1 MAAPPKGRRI
11 VKKKGGGHGHHG
23 GAWKVAYADFVTAMM
38 ALFMVL
44 WLVASSDAS
53 SRAEMA
59 NYFRTGI
66 LPEGDMSMGRASQF
80 QPAIIEETGAPNQP
94 DSKLDIESAARA
106 AGKAKKK
113 AQALREAL
121 KEAIEAVAQTS
132 PELARLA
139 AAVTV
144 KITEDGI
151 LIEAADQD
159 DGPSMLFDVSSP
171 ELQPA
176 LTEFLRRLGPT
187 LASVDG
193 AIEIHGHTDARAF
206 PPGAK
211 SNNWTLSFDR
221 AEKARRV
228 LEGAGMP
235 AGRVDRVIAHAS
247 TQLLV
252 PDQPLAAR
260 NRRLS
265 LLVKPTAPMPV
276 APAPPAA
283 PPRAPTP

>member
-80 QPAIIEETGAPNQP
+80 QPAIIEETGAPNQR

-106 AGKAKKK
+106 AGKAKKQ
-113 AQALREAL
+113 AQALKDAIAAL
-121 KEAIEAVAQTS
+121 AQTS
-132 PELARLA
+132 PDLARLA
-139 AAVTV
+139 SAVTV

-151 LIEAADQD
+151 LIEATDQD

-206 PPGAK
+206 PPGAQR
-211 SNNWTLSFDR
+211 NNWTLSFDR

-265 LLVKPTAPMPV
+265 VLVKPTAPMPV

-283 PPRAPTP
+283 PTRAPTP